1 MTKGHTTRRMDTT
14 TASLFLARAS
24 ITVVS
29 IPVAD
34 QERALRFYAD
44 TLGFEV
50 VADAPFAGLRWLQL
64 SPPAGGPSISLVT
77 WFERMPPGSAQGLVL
92 ETDDVHRD
100 HAELLARGVEASEPV
115 EAFYGT
121 YAELRDPDGN
131 SWLLLQAPEEA

>member
-1 MTKGHTTRRMDTT
+1 MDTT
-14 TASLFLARAS
+14 TASAFLARAS

-34 QERALRFYAD
+34 QERSLRFYAD
-44 TLGFEV
+44 TMGFEV

-77 WFERMPPGSAQGLVL
+77 WFDRMSPGSAQGLVL
-92 ETDDVHRD
+92 ETDDVDRD
-100 HAELLARGVEASEPV
+100 HAELVARGVEVTEPV